1 MPNLFKKTEI
11 IFFLILFIC
20 LSIFTYLQ
28 VNSQHWSSIFYF
40 DLTIIYN
47 SLSVVSGYFQEYRDH
62 PAFTQFLINGILFK
76 LLSFFD
82 KNLIS
87 NLDIYLESSNK
98 DLTIQTLYI
107 YSRYIHLL
115 FYFFFSIYFFKLAKY
130 FKIKNYLSYICIILL
145 FLTER
150 ILYDFTVLR
159 ADILSY
165 VLMVSSLYY
174 LLNYF
179 DKNKIKYLF
188 ICGTCLTLSLLSKI
202 QIIFYLPV
210 IYLFIILKV
219 YKLSDE
225 ETDKLKFP
233 LNLKIKTYYI
243 FFWIFAFSY
252 IVLQILLNQHVRFS
266 DSNYLDLKLFIV
278 LILTL
283 FFFTKIFFKELS
295 NKKKILIKI
304 LFFLILFIFI
314 IILMLN
320 LLSLLG
326 IVKLSPYILLRI
338 TNPFHYMTIVSYD
351 DIANKYFDTDILV
364 LMIKKFFSISDL
376 NFKKPLIYILNF
388 TFIYL
393 FLENFKKNKD
403 MLVLYFLILLFFY
416 FILLTFNFRYYET
429 YILYSLSIYLFVF
442 IFYLSKIKNNFLKS
456 ILLILMI
463 IFNFLPDKNPKL
475 NTIFSEN
482 QFQKKYFKRENQIH
496 LICSNKK
503 NRFMYWWWARKQ
515 DETFWLNFCN
525 QKNINFL
532 ETNIKINNIY

>member
-1 MPNLFKKTEI
+1 MPNLFKKNEI

-295 NKKKILIKI
+295 NKKK
-304 LFFLILFIFI
+304 
-314 IILMLN
+314 
-320 LLSLLG
+320 
-326 IVKLSPYILLRI
+326 
-338 TNPFHYMTIVSYD
+338 
-351 DIANKYFDTDILV
+351 
-364 LMIKKFFSISDL
+364 
-376 NFKKPLIYILNF
+376 
-388 TFIYL
+388 
-393 FLENFKKNKD
+393 
-403 MLVLYFLILLFFY
+403 
-416 FILLTFNFRYYET
+416 
-429 YILYSLSIYLFVF
+429 
-442 IFYLSKIKNNFLKS
+442 
-456 ILLILMI
+456 
-463 IFNFLPDKNPKL
+463 
-475 NTIFSEN
+475 
-482 QFQKKYFKRENQIH
+482 
-496 LICSNKK
+496 
-503 NRFMYWWWARKQ
+503 
-515 DETFWLNFCN
+515 
-525 QKNINFL
+525 NIN
-532 ETNIKINNIY
+532 